1 MLVLSLDVGTS
12 STRAECFDEGGCAL
26 PEAGARVAYEA
37 AVTPDGGVELDTERL
52 LGWVGQAIDG
62 CLTRLGPRR
71 RDVDAV
77 GASVFWHSLLG
88 LGADGTP
95 LTPVMTWADT
105 RSAADADELRTRLD
119 DHAVHART
127 GAPIHSTFY
136 PARLRWLRRARPAVV
151 GRAAHWCGFAEYLAL
166 RLTGHLSV
174 SVSMASGTGL
184 LDQAAQDWGSELLA
198 HCGIAA
204 ERLPPISDAPAH
216 GLTSPFAERWPELAR
231 APWYPGWGD
240 GACSNLGSDCTDPSR
255 LALNV
260 GTSSALRM
268 VARDA
273 GRAAGRRGAGA
284 PPSEASGSAERAAAR
299 PGAGAPAC
307 EASNMKNAPAATPLG
322 LWRYRVD
329 AARSIVGGA
338 TSEGGN
344 VVSWCRRALALPAN
358 DAALELA
365 LEAVPPDGHGLT
377 ALPFLAGERSPG
389 WRADARGALAGI
401 SAGTEGIAV
410 LRAFMEAVAY
420 RLGMVYDRLAPLAAD
435 GHRVIASG
443 GALHRSRAWAS
454 IVADVLGVPLTL
466 CGDPEASSRGAALLA
481 LEALGAPP
489 PPPLPA
495 GATIIPDPGR
505 HGVYRAAR
513 ERQRRLYDNV
523 VGPPLS

>member
-1 MLVLSLDVGTS
+1 MLVLALDVGTS
-12 STRAECFDEGGCAL
+12 STRAECFDQGGRAL

-37 AVTPDGGVELDTERL
+37 AVTSDCGDAVATERL

-136 PARLRWLRRARPAVV
+136 PARLRWLRRTRSAVF

-184 LDQAAQDWGSELLA
+184 LDQATQDWDRELPAL
-198 HCGIAA
+198 CGITVDG
-204 ERLPPISDAPAH
+204 LPPISDAPAH

-240 GACSNLGSDCTDPSR
+240 GACSNLGSDCADPSR

-268 VARDA
+268 VAGQA
-273 GRAAGRRGAGA
+273 FG
-284 PPSEASGSAERAAAR
+284 AAAI
-299 PGAGAPAC
+299 PA
-307 EASNMKNAPAATPLG
+307 G

-344 VVSWCRRALALPAN
+344 VVSWCRRALALPAG
-358 DAALELA
+358 DDELERA

-495 GATIIPDPGR
+495 GATIVPDPGR

>member
-1 MLVLSLDVGTS
+1 MLVLALDVGTS
-12 STRAECFDEGGCAL
+12 STRAECFDEGGRAL

-37 AVTPDGGVELDTERL
+37 AVTADGGVELDTERL

-95 LTPVMTWADT
+95 VTSVMTWADT
-105 RSAADADELRTRLD
+105 RSVADADELRTRLD
-119 DHAVHART
+119 DHAVHTRT

-136 PARLRWLRRARPAVV
+136 PARLRWLRRARPAVF

-166 RLTGHLSV
+166 RLTGRLSV

-184 LDQAAQDWGSELLA
+184 LDQAAQDWDPELLA
-198 HCGIAA
+198 HCGITVD
-204 ERLPPISDAPAH
+204 RLPPISDAPAH
-216 GLTSPFAERWPELAR
+216 GLTSPFTGRWPELAR

-240 GACSNLGSDCTDPSR
+240 GACSNLGSDCADPSR

-284 PPSEASGSAERAAAR
+284 PPSEASGSAERAAGR
-299 PGAGAPAC
+299 RGAGAPPS
-307 EASNMKNAPAATPLG
+307 EASNTKNAPAATPAG

-344 VVSWCRRALALPAN
+344 VVSWCRRALAMPAN

-401 SAGTEGIAV
+401 SLGTEGTAV
-410 LRAFMEAVAY
+410 LRAFMEAVGY

-443 GALHRSRAWAS
+443 GALHRSRVWAS

-466 CGDPEASSRGAALLA
+466 CGDPEASIRGAALLA

-495 GATIIPDPGR
+495 GPTIIPDPGR

-513 ERQRRLYDNV
+513 ERQRRLYDNI

>member
-1 MLVLSLDVGTS
+1 MLVLALDVGTS
-12 STRAECFDEGGCAL
+12 STRAECFDQGGRAL

-37 AVTPDGGVELDTERL
+37 AVTADGGVELDTEGL
-52 LGWVGQAIDG
+52 LGSVGQAIDG

-136 PARLRWLRRARPAVV
+136 PARLRWLRRARPAVF

-184 LDQAAQDWGSELLA
+184 LDQATQDWDRELLA
-198 HCGIAA
+198 LCGITVDG
-204 ERLPPISDAPAH
+204 LPPISDAPAH

-240 GACSNLGSDCTDPSR
+240 GACSNLGSDCADPSR

-268 VARDA
+268 VAGQA
-273 GRAAGRRGAGA
+273 FG
-284 PPSEASGSAERAAAR
+284 AAAI
-299 PGAGAPAC
+299 PA
-307 EASNMKNAPAATPLG
+307 G

-344 VVSWCRRALALPAN
+344 VVSWCRRLLALPAG
-358 DAALELA
+358 DDELERA

-401 SAGTEGIAV
+401 SLGTEGIAV

-466 CGDPEASSRGAALLA
+466 CGDPEASIRGAALLA

>member
-1 MLVLSLDVGTS
+1 MLVLALDVGTS
-12 STRAECFDEGGCAL
+12 STRAECFDESGRAL
-26 PEAGARVAYEA
+26 PEARARVAYEA
-37 AVTPDGGVELDTERL
+37 AVTADGGVEIDTERL

-71 RDVDAV
+71 RDVNAV

-95 LTPVMTWADT
+95 VTAVMTWADT
-105 RSAADADELRTRLD
+105 RSVADADELRTRLD
-119 DHAVHART
+119 PHAVHART

-136 PARLRWLRRARPAVV
+136 PARLRWLRRARPAVF

-166 RLTGHLSV
+166 RLTGRLSV

-184 LDQAAQDWGSELLA
+184 LDQATQGWDHELLA
-198 HCGIAA
+198 LCGIAA

-240 GACSNLGSDCTDPSR
+240 GACSNLGSDCADPSR

-284 PPSEASGSAERAAAR
+284 PPS
-299 PGAGAPAC
+299 

-344 VVSWCRRALALPAN
+344 VVSWCRRALALPAG
-358 DAALELA
+358 DDELERG

-401 SAGTEGIAV
+401 SLGTEGIAV

-443 GALHRSRAWAS
+443 GALHRSRIWAS
-454 IVADVLGVPLTL
+454 IMADVLGVPLTL
-466 CGDPEASSRGAALLA
+466 CGDPEASIRGAALLA

-489 PPPLPA
+489 PPPLPP
-495 GATIIPDPGR
+495 GATIVPDPGR

>member
-1 MLVLSLDVGTS
+1 MLVLALDVGTS
-12 STRAECFDEGGCAL
+12 STRAECFDQGGRAL

-37 AVTPDGGVELDTERL
+37 AVTADGGVELDTEGL
-52 LGWVGQAIDG
+52 LGSVGQAIDG

-136 PARLRWLRRARPAVV
+136 PARLRWLRRTRSAVF

-166 RLTGHLSV
+166 HLTGRLSV

-184 LDQAAQDWGSELLA
+184 LDQATQDWDRELLA
-198 HCGIAA
+198 LCGITVDG
-204 ERLPPISDAPAH
+204 LPPISDAPAH

-240 GACSNLGSDCTDPSR
+240 GACSNLGSDCADPSR

-268 VARDA
+268 VAGQA
-273 GRAAGRRGAGA
+273 FG
-284 PPSEASGSAERAAAR
+284 AAAI
-299 PGAGAPAC
+299 PA
-307 EASNMKNAPAATPLG
+307 G

-344 VVSWCRRALALPAN
+344 VVSWCRRLLALPAG
-358 DAALELA
+358 DDELERA

-401 SAGTEGIAV
+401 SLGTEGIAV

-443 GALHRSRAWAS
+443 GALHRSRVWAS

-466 CGDPEASSRGAALLA
+466 CSDPEASIRGAALLA